1 MKYKDNNFSKFQDRQ
16 RDGIES
22 SFTSKS
28 DRQVLRSG
36 RDRKVRREQEHRLS
50 LFYSKYLSKKVE
62 KEWWAC
68 LNFDDKQRV
77 ETSYCNQEQMMEE
90 KDRMNMWSNFEFF
103 DTWKEWFEHI
113 ADEYKPDR
121 IKYRESKLKKLGI

>member
-22 SFTSKS
+22 HYSVKS
-28 DRQVLRSG
+28 DRQ
-36 RDRKVRREQEHRLS
+36 VRREQEHRLS

-62 KEWWAC
+62 KDWWLC
-68 LNFDDKQRV
+68 LNFDDKQRL
-77 ETSYCNQEQMMEE
+77 ETSYYNQEQMMEE
-90 KDRMNMWSNFEFF
+90 KDRMNMWSNFEWF

>member
-1 MKYKDNNFSKFQDRQ
+1 MKYRDNNFSKFQDRQ

-22 SFTSKS
+22 HYSSKS
-28 DRQVLRSG
+28 DRQI
-36 RDRKVRREQEHRLS
+36 RREQEHRLS
-50 LFYSKYLSKKVE
+50 LFYSKYLLNKVE
-62 KEWWAC
+62 KDWWLC
-68 LNFDDKQRV
+68 LSFDDKQQV
-77 ETSYCNQEQMMEE
+77 KTSYYNQEQMMEE

-113 ADEYKPDR
+113 ANEYKPDR

>member
-22 SFTSKS
+22 HYSSKS
-28 DRQVLRSG
+28 DRQ
-36 RDRKVRREQEHRLS
+36 VRREQEHRLS

-62 KEWWAC
+62 KDWWLC
-68 LNFDDKQRV
+68 LNFDDKQRL
-77 ETSYCNQEQMMEE
+77 ETSYYNQEQMMEE

>member
-22 SFTSKS
+22 HFSSKS
-28 DRQVLRSG
+28 DRQ
-36 RDRKVRREQEHRLS
+36 VRREQEHRLS

-62 KEWWAC
+62 KDWWLC
-68 LNFDDKQRV
+68 LNFDDKQRI
-77 ETSYCNQEQMMEE
+77 ETSYYNQEQMLEDD
-90 KDRMNMWSNFEFF
+90 DRMNMWSNFEFF

>member
-22 SFTSKS
+22 HFSSKS
-28 DRQVLRSG
+28 DRQ
-36 RDRKVRREQEHRLS
+36 VRREQEHRLS

-62 KEWWAC
+62 KDWWLC
-68 LNFDDKQRV
+68 LSFDDKQRI
-77 ETSYCNQEQMMEE
+77 ETSYYNQEEMLREDDSM
-90 KDRMNMWSNFEFF
+90 DMWSNFESF

-121 IKYRESKLKKLGI
+121 VKYREYKLKKLGI

>member
-28 DRQVLRSG
+28 DRQV
-36 RDRKVRREQEHRLS
+36 RREQEHRLS

-62 KEWWAC
+62 KEWWLC
-68 LNFDDKQRV
+68 LNFDDKQRI
-77 ETSYCNQEQMMEE
+77 ETSYYNQEEMLREDDSM
-90 KDRMNMWSNFEFF
+90 DMWSNFESF

-121 IKYRESKLKKLGI
+121 VKYRESKLKKLGI

>member
-22 SFTSKS
+22 HYSVKS
-28 DRQVLRSG
+28 DRQL
-36 RDRKVRREQEHRLS
+36 RREQEHRLS

-62 KEWWAC
+62 KDWWLC
-68 LNFDDKQRV
+68 LSFDDKQRV
-77 ETSYCNQEQMMEE
+77 ETSYYNQEQMMEE

-113 ADEYKPDR
+113 IVEYKPDR